1 MQNYRFVYGAS
12 VIVLLL
18 TCIRI
23 ILELFQFMRLRHTY
37 FKHWINWM
45 ELTLYFCTLNFVWVY
60 SNPCLCPHE
69 RQWEFGTVSV
79 FLGWIILTLFV
90 DKLPG
95 TGIYVVMFTS
105 IFKTFVKTIVLSLL
119 LITSFG
125 LAFYMLFHLPD
136 ITVEC
141 TAFLLLHTLH
151 FDIIMYI
158 NLSIS
163 YLQRAPF
170 GTPARALIKTM
181 TMTAGEFD
189 FDTTFRQEPEDQGL
203 PDIAYPS
210 MSFLLWIVFLV
221 LIPVLL
227 TNLLVSF

>member
-1 MQNYRFVYGAS
+1 MYLCIFTFVDHLGLSVQNYQFVYGAS

-23 ILELFQFMRLRHTY
+23 FLELFQFMRLRHAY

-79 FLGWIILTLFV
+79 FLGWIILTVFV

-95 TGIYVVMFTS
+95 TGIYVVMFIS
-105 IFKTFVKTIVLSLL
+105 IFKTFVKTIVLSIL

-141 TAFLLLHTLH
+141 TAFFCIHCLH
-151 FDIIMYI
+151 FDVRM
-158 NLSIS
+158 LS
-163 YLQRAPF
+163 A
-170 GTPARALIKTM
+170 
-181 TMTAGEFD
+181 
-189 FDTTFRQEPEDQGL
+189 
-203 PDIAYPS
+203 
-210 MSFLLWIVFLV
+210 
-221 LIPVLL
+221 
-227 TNLLVSF
+227 